1 MIAYAGRAAEAIHFG
16 EDKITQGAGNDITQA
31 TNLLVNYVA
40 KLGFDSATG
49 LVDMSVLSNG
59 ITTDNTLS
67 ERVSALSIEFYQKAL
82 SRLRSNF
89 QLVEM
94 LSKKLLEVK
103 TLSGDEAEALLREKM
118 ENNYD
123 VKRANPKENDVLN
136 WV

>member
-1 MIAYAGRAAEAIHFG
+1 
-16 EDKITQGAGNDITQA
+16 
-31 TNLLVNYVA
+31 
-40 KLGFDSATG
+40 
-49 LVDMSVLSNG
+49 MSVLSNG